1 MKPDEELDEKLD
13 EELIGAWR
21 SGQQEA
27 GEALFERYY
36 DRVYRFFCNKFA
48 ADTRDLVQQTFMAC
62 VEGRERLRAGSSFR
76 SYLFAVAHNV
86 LRMHLRTRYRA
97 ELVDLDGVTDSVT
110 AYELSPGPSTILTRS
125 REEQILLQALRS
137 IPLEQQMLLELRYW
151 EELKSS
157 DIADILDVPDNTV
170 RSRLHRA
177 HGNLKVAMERLVAS
191 PAELAS
197 TIDNL
202 DEWARRCRTQLVEE
216 STGT

>member
-13 EELIGAWR
+13 EKLIGAWR

-36 DRVYRFFCNKFA
+36 DSVYRFFCNKLG
-48 ADTRDLVQQTFMAC
+48 ADTRDLVHQTFMAC
-62 VEGRERLRAGSSFR
+62 VEGRDRLRAGSSFR

-97 ELVDLDGVTDSVT
+97 DLVDLDSVT

-125 REEQILLQALRS
+125 REEQVLLHALRS

-157 DIADILDVPDNTV
+157 DIADILGVPDNTV

-177 HGNLKVAMERLVAS
+177 HGSLKVAMERLAAS

-216 STGT
+216 PTGT

>member
-1 MKPDEELDEKLD
+1 MKTD
-13 EELIGAWR
+13 EELIEAWR

-36 DRVYRFFCNKFA
+36 DSVYRFFCNKLG
-48 ADTRDLVQQTFMAC
+48 ADTRDLMQQTFMAC
-62 VEGRERLRAGSSFR
+62 VEGRDRLRGGASFR

-86 LRMHLRTRYRA
+86 LRVHLRTRYRA
-97 ELVDLDGVTDSVT
+97 DLVDLDSVT

-125 REEQILLQALRS
+125 REEQLLLQALRS

-157 DIADILDVPDNTV
+157 DIAEILGVPDNTV

-177 HGNLKVAMERLVAS
+177 HGSLKAAMERLAAS
-191 PAELAS
+191 PAEVAS

-202 DEWARRCRTQLVEE
+202 DEWARRCRMQLVEP

>member
-1 MKPDEELDEKLD
+1 MKQD
-13 EELIGAWR
+13 EELIEAWR
-21 SGQQEA
+21 SGQREA

-36 DRVYRFFCNKFA
+36 DSVYRFFCNKLG
-48 ADTRDLVQQTFMAC
+48 ADTRDLVHQTFMAC
-62 VEGRERLRAGSSFR
+62 VEGRDRLRANSSFR

-86 LRMHLRTRYRA
+86 LRVHLRTRYRTD
-97 ELVDLDGVTDSVT
+97 LVDLDSVT

-125 REEQILLQALRS
+125 REEQVLLHALRS

-157 DIADILDVPDNTV
+157 DIAEILDVPDNTV

-177 HGNLKVAMERLVAS
+177 HGSLKAAMERLAAS

-216 STGT
+216 PTGT